1 VRGGNLFLSRACVVC
16 HTVRGTSANAT
27 VGADPTQMGSYRNRG
42 QHAARRV
49 KQISQ
54 HGSRTRISQ
63 ARRGD
68 AELKNP

>member
-1 VRGGNLFLSRACVVC
+1 
-16 HTVRGTSANAT
+16 
-27 VGADPTQMGSYRNRG
+27 MGSYRNRG
-42 QHAARRV
+42 QHAAQRV